1 MKSHLLQVLRLVH
14 ALSDDIAVNHPT
26 YRLYAYRYLMEYEKG
41 LRHQDLAYATI
52 TLPECGKWFEACLE
66 QGSIHESRPYGHGRW
81 RKTVYPHFFTE
92 LWVSIFDDQG
102 IIRHDADPYS
112 ILALRQIYYLLKKLK
127 MECEDARTYASTD
140 SFESIENRMVRS
152 WPDTWDSDHPIWRPR
167 SGHPIYGD
175 LEVARQQ
182 LQLSFLDE
190 EESRPSIPWDKF
202 RTLCGAIVTSFGDLD
217 VWSLRPKHGPG
228 VVSDSDPKFIKYDF
242 VHWPRKLENV
252 FPFDWFASHTVES
265 APTSD
270 WEPSSKLI
278 SVPKTQ
284 KSPRLIAAEPTA
296 HQWIQGGLQRWLEE
310 VISRSAIADSIDF
323 RNQAKSQEKAR
334 HASYTREHATVDL
347 SEASDRLSTRLVE
360 FVLQTHRPLLDA
372 LHASRTRSCY
382 IPADLRLAG
391 VSKLVQLRK
400 FATMGSAVI
409 FPIQT
414 LVYTC
419 ISQFALMCADDDWD
433 MTRRAI
439 ARRAKEIQVFGDDI
453 IIATR
458 AYGLLVNILTEVGL
472 KVNTSKSFTQGA
484 FREACGMDAYN
495 GDDVT
500 PAYVRMLYH
509 PRKPES
515 LASVVEA
522 SNNFFKKG
530 FWRTADYLRRTVP
543 DRINKLIPF
552 GREPLWPLTYS
563 TFGANPS
570 NEHLARRINGTL
582 HREEAL
588 VVTLTARSKKRRGS
602 GFASLFQ
609 YFTEDPPPFVIWEA
623 GQASRPS
630 LKQQA
635 RWVTTAR

>member
-1 MKSHLLQVLRLVH
+1 
-14 ALSDDIAVNHPT
+14 
-26 YRLYAYRYLMEYEKG
+26 
-41 LRHQDLAYATI
+41 
-52 TLPECGKWFEACLE
+52 
-66 QGSIHESRPYGHGRW
+66 
-81 RKTVYPHFFTE
+81 
-92 LWVSIFDDQG
+92 
-102 IIRHDADPYS
+102 
-112 ILALRQIYYLLKKLK
+112 
-127 MECEDARTYASTD
+127 
-140 SFESIENRMVRS
+140 
-152 WPDTWDSDHPIWRPR
+152 
-167 SGHPIYGD
+167 
-175 LEVARQQ
+175 
-182 LQLSFLDE
+182 
-190 EESRPSIPWDKF
+190 
-202 RTLCGAIVTSFGDLD
+202 
-217 VWSLRPKHGPG
+217 
-228 VVSDSDPKFIKYDF
+228 
-242 VHWPRKLENV
+242 
-252 FPFDWFASHTVES
+252 
-265 APTSD
+265 
-270 WEPSSKLI
+270 
-278 SVPKTQ
+278 
-284 KSPRLIAAEPTA
+284 
-296 HQWIQGGLQRWLEE
+296 
-310 VISRSAIADSIDF
+310 
-323 RNQAKSQEKAR
+323 
-334 HASYTREHATVDL
+334 
-347 SEASDRLSTRLVE
+347 
-360 FVLQTHRPLLDA
+360 
-372 LHASRTRSCY
+372 
-382 IPADLRLAG
+382 
-391 VSKLVQLRK
+391 
-400 FATMGSAVI
+400 MGSAVI